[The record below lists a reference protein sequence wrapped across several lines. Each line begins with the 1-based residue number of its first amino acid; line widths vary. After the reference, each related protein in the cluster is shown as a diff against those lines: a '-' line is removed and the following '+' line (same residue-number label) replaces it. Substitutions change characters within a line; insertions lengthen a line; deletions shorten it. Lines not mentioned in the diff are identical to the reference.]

1 MSDHEYDE
9 FNEFNEFDTINV
21 DNDILIKKAL
31 EECEYCDVK
40 DMAFECL
47 PIEMSQNKFIKRLDM
62 SDSCVVSLINLP
74 PNLEILIAEN
84 NDITEIDDSILPKS
98 LKLINVKNNSV
109 TKINLLNSH
118 NLVKLLCENNPIKTF
133 ELPITL
139 KICVISSQELNM
151 KHFENMNELQILKI
165 SKSNIYNLELINPNI
180 KQLLIHRS
188 HIKCDLPKFS
198 PDLYKLE
205 IINSNISG
213 MIDKFEFPKN
223 LISLNLSDNKLSGTF
238 VVPPSVIDLDIS
250 DNDITKL
257 ENIQNLQ
264 KLNIANNENIDMTDA
279 QLAIIQ
285 HNQCNFIHNNGKYHK
300 EEEYTQ
306 RQQEIHEMMMR
317 HRQILAMTSRNS
329 DSFRPST
336 ANKIEIKKFCSV

>member
-1 MSDHEYDE
+1 LLLNDLNIKNEYI
-9 FNEFNEFDTINV
+9 ININQDFV
-21 DNDILIKKAL
+21 NIFQSECVALHLRWFYPNHDNTVNINYDYYSKAINRIILEL
-31 EECEYCDVK
+31 
-40 DMAFECL
+40 
-47 PIEMSQNKFIKRLDM
+47 
-62 SDSCVVSLINLP
+62 
-74 PNLEILIAEN
+74 N
-84 NDITEIDDSILPKS
+84 NDNIFIMIFSD
-98 LKLINVKNNSV
+98 
-109 TKINLLNSH
+109 
-118 NLVKLLCENNPIKTF
+118 NPIKTF

-223 LISLNLSDNKLSGTF
+223 LISLNLSDNKLSGIF
-238 VVPPSVIDLDIS
+238 IVPPSVIDLDIS

-317 HRQILAMTSRNS
+317 HRQIHAMTSRNS